1 MTKRELTLQN
11 AAYDYHFSSLTI
23 EEIAKKYKIAY
34 STVSAA
40 KNKYLIEWFKDDI
53 PKHNYIKDCVV
64 LINEVEL
71 ERAEVLF
78 KEFGIKYTVPFNFT
92 LEMQFNSKIK

>member
-1 MTKRELTLQN
+1 MNKRELTLQK

-23 EEIAKKYKIAY
+23 QEIAKKYKIAY
-34 STVSAA
+34 STVSSA

-71 ERAEVLF
+71 ERAIFLF
-78 KEFGIKYTVPFNFT
+78 KEYNIKYSLPINADIQI
-92 LEMQFNSKIK
+92 QFESKL